1 MSCTATLTN
10 VSVGCEAIH
19 LIPLASATQAMIDC
33 MFHGQREMQDALT
46 NAQCKWGDCMF
57 DADLTTVSLYDM
69 FDVLWLPIP
78 EDIMRAPTPWP
89 DKEAE
94 PEHEDNDQPGNAI
107 TVTPGDDDGKDDDV
121 ESMGQFNDSG
131 MGSETTRHAL
141 IEYVHPTNALT
152 CVTELTPDERY

>member
-1 MSCTATLTN
+1 
-10 VSVGCEAIH
+10 
-19 LIPLASATQAMIDC
+19 
-33 MFHGQREMQDALT
+33 
-46 NAQCKWGDCMF
+46 MF

-94 PEHEDNDQPGNAI
+94 PEHEDDDQPGNAI

-121 ESMGQFNDSG
+121 ESIATFNDSG

-141 IEYVHPTNALT
+141 TEY
-152 CVTELTPDERY
+152 